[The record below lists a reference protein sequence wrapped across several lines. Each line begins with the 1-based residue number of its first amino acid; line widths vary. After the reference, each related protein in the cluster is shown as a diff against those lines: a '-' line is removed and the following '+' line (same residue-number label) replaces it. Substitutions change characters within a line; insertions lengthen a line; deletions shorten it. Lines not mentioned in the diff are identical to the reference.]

1 MCYNQNTYFKDYYK
15 LAETPMFKKQPNL
28 KTSNNIK
35 SSDLKKLNKDI
46 VSKAL
51 LLDDMPSLASDEY
64 TIDAK
69 SVQKTQF
76 ESTVSKG
83 VVYSA
88 TLKSKNSESSLKIPT
103 WIQVTSLSNDYK
115 LFNFNKALKN
125 KVELFP
131 TVYTTWL
138 YKDLIPVVVTNS
150 YVLDEVIMI
159 NGSDL
164 SIRGCALPNQ
174 YKNFYNDPKYLGK
187 LVKGTIV
194 GISDY
199 KQPKFVKAVGVL
211 MEDANKV
218 GETGMIV
225 TVLHTWNDFLKRSF
239 EVSFEPPST
248 VKEISVDSD
257 DENED
262 EDNEI
267 KSEQEESHE
276 EKEDV
281 KKVLTANE
289 VDEYLNMALYYI
301 ITQKVKVEFPCSGSN
316 FISQYILNYIPYD
329 APVDQIN
336 VKNSS
341 YKKAAKLFK
350 SWEKASYI
358 RVKTSKNGDA
368 QIMGM
373 ISDPETIKK
382 NENLRVFISY
392 KPLIESS
399 LKKANDKTK
408 PEKINF
414 ISANV
419 LYKPKT
425 GDASRLVMYSEEQDY
440 YTQTELKSAIDRY
453 IAENGLFDTK
463 VKKQVKLD
471 DCLAKLLKSKSE
483 EYVDKKDIA
492 PKILANGSAF
502 NFFFQVYKDLEKT
515 VPMYHTPIK
524 TSLLNSTI
532 PPMDI
537 LPIMIKQESSR
548 NKIITRISN
557 LWAYNI
563 DMKQLANVLK
573 LKCNASVTFEELKVP
588 TYTAIVNNFEDSN
601 DENKV
606 TSFTKLNII
615 KTDILVQG
623 PHEKLVLEILK
634 TNNKI
639 NVNSPVYVK
648 AVNTLKGRR
657 KHVSS
662 T

>member
-1 MCYNQNTYFKDYYK
+1 
-15 LAETPMFKKQPNL
+15 MFKKQPNL

-83 VVYSA
+83 AVYSA
-88 TLKSKNSESSLKIPT
+88 TLKSTDSESSLKIPT

-138 YKDLIPVVVTNS
+138 YENLIPVVVTNS

-174 YKNFYNDPKYLGK
+174 YKNFYNDPKYLDK

-199 KQPKFVKAVGVL
+199 KQPKLVKAVGVL

-239 EVSFEPPST
+239 EVSFEPPSI
-248 VKEISVDSD
+248 VKEISADSD
-257 DENED
+257 DENGND
-262 EDNEI
+262 EFQSD
-267 KSEQEESHE
+267 EEVSHE
-276 EKEDV
+276 EKEEV
-281 KKVLTANE
+281 KKVLTPNE

-301 ITQKVKVEFPCSGSN
+301 ITQKVKIEFPCSGSN

-329 APVDQIN
+329 APVDQIS
-336 VKNSS
+336 VKNSG

-350 SWEKASYI
+350 SWEKSSFI
-358 RVKTSKNGDA
+358 RVKMFKNGDA

-373 ISDPETIKK
+373 VSDPETIKK

-399 LKKANDKTK
+399 LKRANDKSK
-408 PEKINF
+408 PERIDF
-414 ISANV
+414 ISASV

-425 GDASRLVMYSEEQDY
+425 GDASRLVMFSEDRDY
-440 YTQTELKSAIDRY
+440 FTQPEIKSAIDRY

-471 DCLAKLLKSKSE
+471 DCLAKLLKSKNE

-492 PKILANGSAF
+492 PKILANGGAF
-502 NFFFQVYKDLEKT
+502 SFFFQVYKDSEKA

-537 LPIMIKQESSR
+537 LPILIKQESSR

-588 TYTAIVNNFEDSN
+588 TYCATVNNFEDSS
-601 DENKV
+601 DKNKI
-606 TSFTKLNII
+606 TSFTKLNVA
-615 KTDILVQG
+615 KRDILVQG

>member
-1 MCYNQNTYFKDYYK
+1 
-15 LAETPMFKKQPNL
+15 MFKKQPNL

-46 VSKAL
+46 VSKPL
-51 LLDDMPSLASDEY
+51 LLDDIPCLAADEY

-88 TLKSKNSESSLKIPT
+88 TLKSKDSETSLKIPT
-103 WIQVTSLSNDYK
+103 WIQITSLSNDYK

-125 KVELFP
+125 KFELFP

-138 YKDLIPVVVTNS
+138 YEDLIPVVVTNS

-174 YKNFYNDPKYLGK
+174 YNNFYNDAKYVNK
-187 LVKGTIV
+187 LVKGTVV
-194 GISDY
+194 GIADY
-199 KQPKFVKAVGVL
+199 KQPKFVKAVGIL
-211 MEDANKV
+211 MEDADKV

-239 EVSFEPPST
+239 DVSFEPPKR
-248 VKEISVDSD
+248 VKEVSIDSD
-257 DENED
+257 DDHANDEGQNED
-262 EDNEI
+262 KEDMQT
-267 KSEQEESHE
+267 KESHE

-281 KKVLTANE
+281 KKTLTAKE

-301 ITQKVKVEFPCSGSN
+301 ITQKVKIEFPCSGSN

-329 APVDQIN
+329 APVEQIN
-336 VKNSS
+336 VKNST

-350 SWEKASYI
+350 SWEKSSFI
-358 RVKTSKNGDA
+358 KIKTSKNGDA

-399 LKKANDKTK
+399 IKKANDKTK
-408 PEKINF
+408 TEKINF
-414 ISANV
+414 ISASI

-440 YTQTELKSAIDRY
+440 YSQTELKSAIDRY
-453 IAENGLFDTK
+453 ITENGLFDTK
-463 VKKQVKLD
+463 IRKQVKLD

-483 EYVDKKDIA
+483 DYVDKKDIA
-492 PKILANGSAF
+492 PKILANASAF
-502 NFFFQVYKDLEKT
+502 NFFFQVYKDLEKA

-532 PPMDI
+532 PPMEI
-537 LPIMIKQESSR
+537 LPIIIKQESSR

-563 DMKQLANVLK
+563 DMKQLATVLK

-588 TYTAIVNNFEDSN
+588 THSAIVNNFEDSN
-601 DENKV
+601 DEYKI
-606 TSFTKLNII
+606 TSYTKLNII
-615 KTDILVQG
+615 KSDILVQG

-648 AVNTLKGRR
+648 AINTLKGRR

>member
-1 MCYNQNTYFKDYYK
+1 
-15 LAETPMFKKQPNL
+15 MFKKQPNL

-51 LLDDMPSLASDEY
+51 LLDDIPCLAADEY

-88 TLKSKNSESSLKIPT
+88 TLKSKDSETSLKIPT
-103 WIQVTSLSNDYK
+103 WIQITSLSNDYK

-125 KVELFP
+125 KFELFP

-138 YKDLIPVVVTNS
+138 YEDLIPVVVTNS
-150 YVLDEVIMI
+150 YVLDKVIMI

-174 YKNFYNDPKYLGK
+174 YNNFYNDAKYVNK
-187 LVKGTIV
+187 LVKGTVV
-194 GISDY
+194 GIADY
-199 KQPKFVKAVGVL
+199 KQPKFVKAVGIL
-211 MEDANKV
+211 MEDADKV

-239 EVSFEPPST
+239 DVSFEPPKR
-248 VKEISVDSD
+248 VKEVSIDCD
-257 DENED
+257 DDHANDEGQNED
-262 EDNEI
+262 KEDMQT
-267 KSEQEESHE
+267 KESHE

-281 KKVLTANE
+281 KKTLTAKE
-289 VDEYLNMALYYI
+289 VDKYLNMALYYI
-301 ITQKVKVEFPCSGSN
+301 ITQKVKIEFPCSGSN

-329 APVDQIN
+329 APVEQIN
-336 VKNSS
+336 VKNST

-350 SWEKASYI
+350 SWEKSSFI
-358 RVKTSKNGDA
+358 KIKTSKNGDA

-399 LKKANDKTK
+399 IKKANDKTK
-408 PEKINF
+408 TEKINF
-414 ISANV
+414 ISASI

-440 YTQTELKSAIDRY
+440 YSQTELKSAIDRY
-453 IAENGLFDTK
+453 ITENGLFDTK
-463 VKKQVKLD
+463 IRKQVKLD

-483 EYVDKKDIA
+483 DYVDKKDIA
-492 PKILANGSAF
+492 PKILANASAF
-502 NFFFQVYKDLEKT
+502 NFFFQVYKDLEKA

-532 PPMDI
+532 PPMEI
-537 LPIMIKQESSR
+537 LPIIIKQESSR

-563 DMKQLANVLK
+563 DMKQLATVLK

-588 TYTAIVNNFEDSN
+588 THSAIVNNFEDSN
-601 DENKV
+601 DEYKI
-606 TSFTKLNII
+606 TSYTKLNII
-615 KTDILVQG
+615 KSDILVQG

-648 AVNTLKGRR
+648 AINTLKGRR

>member
-1 MCYNQNTYFKDYYK
+1 
-15 LAETPMFKKQPNL
+15 MFKKQPNL

-51 LLDDMPSLASDEY
+51 LLDDIPCLAADEY

-88 TLKSKNSESSLKIPT
+88 TLKSKDSETSLKIPT
-103 WIQVTSLSNDYK
+103 WIQITSLSNDYK

-125 KVELFP
+125 KFELFP

-138 YKDLIPVVVTNS
+138 YEDLIPVVVTNS

-174 YKNFYNDPKYLGK
+174 YNNFYNDAKYVNK
-187 LVKGTIV
+187 LVKGTVV
-194 GISDY
+194 GIADY
-199 KQPKFVKAVGVL
+199 KQPKFVKAVGIL
-211 MEDANKV
+211 MEDADKV

-239 EVSFEPPST
+239 DVSFEPPKR
-248 VKEISVDSD
+248 VKEVSIDSD
-257 DENED
+257 DDHANDEGQNED
-262 EDNEI
+262 KEDMQT
-267 KSEQEESHE
+267 KESHE

-281 KKVLTANE
+281 KKTLTAKE

-301 ITQKVKVEFPCSGSN
+301 ITQKVKIEFPCSGSN

-329 APVDQIN
+329 APVEQIN
-336 VKNSS
+336 VKNST

-350 SWEKASYI
+350 SWEKSSFI
-358 RVKTSKNGDA
+358 KIKTSKNGDA

-399 LKKANDKTK
+399 IKKANDKTK
-408 PEKINF
+408 TEKINF
-414 ISANV
+414 ISASI

-440 YTQTELKSAIDRY
+440 YSQTELKSAIDRY
-453 IAENGLFDTK
+453 ITENGLFDTK
-463 VKKQVKLD
+463 IRKQVKLD

-483 EYVDKKDIA
+483 DYVDKKDIA
-492 PKILANGSAF
+492 PKILANASAF
-502 NFFFQVYKDLEKT
+502 NFFFQVYKDLEKA

-532 PPMDI
+532 PPMEI
-537 LPIMIKQESSR
+537 LPIIIKQESSR

-563 DMKQLANVLK
+563 DMKQLATVLK

-588 TYTAIVNNFEDSN
+588 THSAIVNNFEDSN
-601 DENKV
+601 DEYKI
-606 TSFTKLNII
+606 TSYTKLNII
-615 KTDILVQG
+615 KSDILVQG

-639 NVNSPVYVK
+639 NVNSPVSVK
-648 AVNTLKGRR
+648 AINTLKGRR